1 MLLCFYMFLQG
12 HCFNLRRLYITW
24 EIVTTEE
31 IISATLDFESA
42 LAKRD
47 SPKSIYS

>member
-1 MLLCFYMFLQG
+1 MLTAKVLAGVIALIREGTDVTQ
-12 HCFNLRRLYITW
+12 

-31 IISATLDFESA
+31 IISATLDLESA